1 MKLEHCLKE
10 EQILQLKVYKNIDS
24 DKNFAFLK
32 KMICFLTWENNSSYL
47 LAYVK
52 MSWIEWNSIIFLP
65 WGSRVYS
72 FWYNNKSTDKMEFL
86 CNTYAPS

>member
-32 KMICFLTWENNSSYL
+32 KMICFLT
-47 LAYVK
+47 
-52 MSWIEWNSIIFLP
+52 
-65 WGSRVYS
+65 
-72 FWYNNKSTDKMEFL
+72 
-86 CNTYAPS
+86 